1 MSAYSW
7 VSVSLRTLRLPFFVD
22 LDGNEM
28 YRHLGMISATDELPV
43 LGEYMA
49 HGIHDKAGIL
59 TMPAGES
66 E

>member
-1 MSAYSW
+1 
-7 VSVSLRTLRLPFFVD
+7 
-22 LDGNEM
+22 M
-28 YRHLGMISATDELPV
+28 YRHLGMISTADETLV

-49 HGIHDKAGIL
+49 HGIHDKDGIL